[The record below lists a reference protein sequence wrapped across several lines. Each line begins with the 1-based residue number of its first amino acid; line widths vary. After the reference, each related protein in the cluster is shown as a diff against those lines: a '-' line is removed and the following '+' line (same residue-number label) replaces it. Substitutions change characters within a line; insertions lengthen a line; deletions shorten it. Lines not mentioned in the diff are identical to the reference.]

1 MNFNKVNNLAGWMVC
16 AIACTVYLLTME
28 PTVSLWDCGEF
39 ISSAYTLGIPHPPGA
54 PLFIL
59 IARLFIILF
68 GNDPHTAAKAVNS
81 MSAIVSGLTI
91 LFLFWT
97 ITHFARKL
105 VQKNNEPLSRLS
117 VFTIISAG
125 AIGALAYT
133 FSDSFWFSAV
143 EGEVYALSSFFTAL
157 VFWAILKWERQ
168 AHEPG
173 ADKWLVF
180 IFFMMGLS
188 IGVHLLNLLTIPAI
202 IMVFYYKRFKVT
214 KRNTFLAFL
223 TGCAITGFVMKFI
236 IVYTIKGAGAF
247 DVYFVNE
254 LGTPFFT
261 GFTFFFLLIAAALTL
276 GIRFANKRKLHYL
289 RLGLWS
295 SAFML
300 LGYSTYLTTM
310 VRSNANPGVDMY
322 NIDNPISLEGYLSRE
337 KYGDWPLLYGPD
349 FTDKA
354 PYVKT
359 GEQYVKGRDR
369 YEVSGPRYKQD
380 WGNTPSSHFF
390 PRMYDAD
397 NERGQ
402 VDCYRQFAG
411 LEPDEAPTMGDNL
424 RYFMKYQ
431 TGWMYMRYF
440 MWNFAGRQNDLQG
453 FGNPRDSNFISGIS
467 FIDNAM
473 YGNQQKMPDSTHI
486 DNKAYNRLYM
496 LPLLLGVAGLLF
508 QWKRNRRD
516 LLVSGLLFLMTGLAI
531 VFFLNQA
538 GFQPRERDYS
548 FVGSFYAFAIWIG
561 LGVLWVK
568 QVFEKIIKAPV
579 AAYAASALCLLAVPV
594 LMAQQEWDDHDRSQ
608 KTLALD
614 LAKNYLESCPPHAIL
629 FTTGDN
635 DSYSLWYAQ
644 EVEGIRKDVRCV
656 VSNLVGTDWGID
668 QLRYKINKSE
678 PFNVLFTP
686 EQVAGDKLNVVY
698 YSKMPGFDADK
709 YYDLHDILT
718 NVIGSDDPR
727 YTTTSEDGDLYHLFP
742 TQHFSVPVDVKT
754 VTANGTVNANDK
766 VVDALHIDL
775 GNKNYLFKN
784 DLAML
789 AVIAGNQWKRPVCFT
804 NSGTAQGLGL
814 EKYTRM
820 NGLTY
825 QLVPVEN
832 TNTGDVNLDV
842 AYNNIM
848 KKFGYGNANK
858 KGVYFDEENR
868 LHVNFIKL
876 AHARVARSLAQ
887 AGRSAEARQVLH
899 RFDDH
904 VSQANIPYGMAADR
918 GNMHNIYSLQFLE
931 ACYLANDLPLAQ
943 KVAAS
948 LKKDL
953 QQQMGYYKYLGD
965 ANYTNEQLV
974 NNAWMLTQGKAGDL
988 SNRQASFA
996 QDIVSCYQLLQQM
1009 EKWEQEFQPKHA
1021 SL

>member
-1 MNFNKVNNLAGWMVC
+1 MNFNKVNNLAGWAVC

-39 ISSAYTLGIPHPPGA
+39 ISTAYTLGIPHPPGA

-105 VQKNNEPLSRLS
+105 VQKNNEPLNRQSI
-117 VFTIISAG
+117 FTIISAG

-173 ADKWLVF
+173 ADKWLIF

-202 IMVFYYKRFKVT
+202 IMVFYFKRFNVT

-223 TGCAITGFVMKFI
+223 IGCAITGFVMKFI

-254 LGTPFFT
+254 LGAPFFT
-261 GFTFFFLLIAAALTL
+261 GFAFFFLLIAAALTW

-289 RLGLWS
+289 KLGLWS

-322 NIDNPISLEGYLSRE
+322 NIDNPINLEGYLSRE
-337 KYGDWPLLYGPD
+337 KYGDWPIAYGPD

-354 PYVKT
+354 PYIKT
-359 GEQYVKGRDR
+359 GEQYVKGKDK

-380 WGNTPSSHFF
+380 WANTPSSHLF

-411 LEPDEAPTMGDNL
+411 MDPDDTSTMSDNL

-467 FIDNAM
+467 FIDNAL
-473 YGNQQKMPDSTHI
+473 YGNQQKMPDTTRI

-496 LPLLLGVAGLLF
+496 LPLLLGLAGLF
-508 QWKRNRRD
+508 YQMKRNRRD
-516 LLVSGLLFLMTGLAI
+516 LLVNGLLFFFTGWAI
-531 VFFLNQA
+531 VIFLNQA
-538 GFQPRERDYS
+538 GYQPRERDYA

-568 QVFEKIIKAPV
+568 QVFEKIASTRL
-579 AAYAASALCLLAVPV
+579 ATYAASSLCLLAVPL

-608 KTLALD
+608 KTLAID
-614 LAKNYLESCPPHAIL
+614 LAKDYLQSCPQNAIL
-629 FTTGDN
+629 FTAEDN
-635 DSYSLWYAQ
+635 DSYALWYAQ
-644 EVEGIRKDVRCV
+644 EVEGIRKDVRVV
-656 VSNLVGTDWGID
+656 VSTLIGTDWGMD
-668 QLRYKINKSE
+668 QLRYKVNKSDA
-678 PFNVLFTP
+678 FNLVFTP

-698 YSKMPGFDADK
+698 YSKMPGYDADK
-709 YYDLHDILT
+709 YYDLHDILK

-742 TQHFSVPVDVKT
+742 TQKFSVPVDAKT
-754 VTANGTVNANDK
+754 VVANGTVNANDK

-775 GNKNYLFKN
+775 SNKNYLFKN

-789 AVIAGNQWKRPVCFT
+789 AVIAGNQWKRPICFS
-804 NSGTAQGLGL
+804 NSGTAQDLGL
-814 EKYTRM
+814 QKYARLD
-820 NGLTY
+820 GLIY
-825 QLVPVEN
+825 RLVPVEN
-832 TNTGDVNLDV
+832 TTGVNNEV
-842 AYNNIM
+842 AYNHLM
-848 KKFGYGNANK
+848 QFGYGNARH
-858 KGVYFDEENR
+858 KGVYYDEENR
-868 LHVNFIKL
+868 RRLNIIKL
-876 AHARVARSLAQ
+876 THAQVALSLAQ
-887 AGRSAEARQVLH
+887 SGKKEEARRVLH
-899 RFDDH
+899 RFDDQ
-904 VSQANIPYGMAADR
+904 VNQSNMPYGMTSNR

-931 ACYLANDLPLAQ
+931 ACYLADDLPLAN

-953 QQQMGYYKYLGD
+953 QQQMRYYQNLGD
-965 ANYTNEQLV
+965 ATYTNEQLV
-974 NNAWMLTQGKAGDL
+974 NNAWLLTQGKAGDL
-988 SNRQASFA
+988 SSRQASFA
-996 QDIVSCYQLLQQM
+996 QDIVSGYQLLQQM